1 MCLQQ
6 TDLSIQGEQEEGQ
19 KSFVVSLFGVRDDIK
34 AHHTAERARV
44 CGATWKAFLE
54 YAGAT
59 VEDVWGGVEESSR
72 TLWSVRRAG
81 RRLTRRYVIGRWN
94 YNFFFFSVRA
104 SSLVVCE
111 TCTRRWFCVGYYC
124 KDALFLVFLTW

>member
-1 MCLQQ
+1 M
-6 TDLSIQGEQEEGQ
+6 
-19 KSFVVSLFGVRDDIK
+19 VSLFGVRDDIK

-72 TLWSVRRAG
+72 TLWSVRCPNGESSGAIDRD
-81 RRLTRRYVIGRWN
+81 VI
-94 YNFFFFSVRA
+94 
-104 SSLVVCE
+104 
-111 TCTRRWFCVGYYC
+111 
-124 KDALFLVFLTW
+124 